1 MRSRLTGAEAQSDH
15 RRGPGR
21 HHAGRPGRPG
31 ARLGQ
36 QRLQQ
41 PPLARALPVPSW
53 RAPEPATPARRSRN
67 ARPPRSDVRRALCR
81 ALTCVARTRRH
92 GARRNSRVLASCGSF
107 GEDRRVLPE
116 VAAGVV
122 LLVGCVAC
130 VWAGAVRG
138 SGRLGRLA
146 FAAALACAA
155 IAEFTGTASDWLWVA
170 ACALAT
176 AGMALLLLDRVA
188 VVSRLSWLDA
198 TMGASSS
205 AAVAVSVG
213 ADAAAATAVAGAIGS
228 LALSR
233 WRPGWPVVVALVGL
247 VALGAGADLAPLAA
261 LASPRRRGRAPSAP
275 SRAPSAAPSCSSR
288 SSRSPPPHSRC

>member
-1 MRSRLTGAEAQSDH
+1 M
-15 RRGPGR
+15 
-21 HHAGRPGRPG
+21 
-31 ARLGQ
+31 
-36 QRLQQ
+36 
-41 PPLARALPVPSW
+41 
-53 RAPEPATPARRSRN
+53 
-67 ARPPRSDVRRALCR
+67 
-81 ALTCVARTRRH
+81 
-92 GARRNSRVLASCGSF
+92 
-107 GEDRRVLPE
+107 LPE

-122 LLVGCVAC
+122 LLVGSVAC
-130 VWAGAVRG
+130 VWAAAARG

-155 IAEFTGTASDWLWVA
+155 MAEFAGTASDWPWLA

-176 AGMALLLLDRVA
+176 AGMALLVLDRMA

-213 ADAAAATAVAGAIGS
+213 AGAAAATAVAGAIGS

-247 VALGAGADLAPLAA
+247 VALGAGADVAPLAA
-261 LASPRRRGRAPSAP
+261 LALATAAWMRAERAEPGPS
-275 SRAPSAAPSCSSR
+275 SAPSCSSR
-288 SSRSPPPHSRC
+288 SSRSLLPR